1 MGFVQTSPGTFA
13 AAVFHWNGT
22 TWARTATLH
31 APAGVSATAVEATAV
46 GAQSATDMWATGFY
60 TGSGGSGNLAW
71 HWDGTR
77 WAVTT
82 MPGGLP
88 LGGLFGVAAI
98 NPTECLGG
106 RVSPDRGREPLH
118 PHPALGRHRLDPVL
132 TPAAQP
138 PPGTGQAAP
147 ARA

>member
-1 MGFVQTSPGTFA
+1 
-13 AAVFHWNGT
+13 
-22 TWARTATLH
+22 
-31 APAGVSATAVEATAV
+31 
-46 GAQSATDMWATGFY
+46 MWATGFY

-98 NPTECLGG
+98 NPTNVWAVGYHQTAVGNRFTLI
-106 RVSPDRGREPLH
+106 LH
-118 PHPALGRHRLDPVL
+118 WD
-132 TPAAQP
+132 
-138 PPGTGQAAP
+138 GTAWT
-147 ARA
+147 RS